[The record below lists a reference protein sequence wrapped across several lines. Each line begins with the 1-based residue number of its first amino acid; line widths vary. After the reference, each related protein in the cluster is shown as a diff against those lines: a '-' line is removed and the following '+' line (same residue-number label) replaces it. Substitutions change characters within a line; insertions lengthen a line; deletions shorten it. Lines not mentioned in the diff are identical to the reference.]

1 MINVYTEYKEEEE
14 EETDKS
20 GNSNNQTEIPDQKKI
35 IIQNYM
41 WR

>member
-1 MINVYTEYKEEEE
+1 MINVYTEYKEEE